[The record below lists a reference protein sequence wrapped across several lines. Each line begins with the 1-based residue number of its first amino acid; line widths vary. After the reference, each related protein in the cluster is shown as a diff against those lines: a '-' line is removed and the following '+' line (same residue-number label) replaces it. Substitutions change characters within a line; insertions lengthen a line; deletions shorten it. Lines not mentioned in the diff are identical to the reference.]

1 MGQAAWKGFALSLFD
16 YKTAKFVVAKSK
28 KVGLLYRVLQ
38 LTILLYLL
46 M

>member
-1 MGQAAWKGFALSLFD
+1 MGQVAWKGYILSLFD

-28 KVGLLYRVLQ
+28 KVGLLYRLLQ
-38 LTILLYLL
+38 LTILLYLF